1 MHLGSAKV
9 SGLSFLEDLER
20 LDVFDCATV
29 RTQLWAAGG
38 ILSLQS
44 NAQPAG
50 GMTDTQPVPQPDT
63 PVDIEALVE
72 QLTPT
77 VAKFREQSTPQK
89 VALDQ
94 QSLILGDSK
103 TIRIA
108 SVGLGVRVIT
118 HWSVVYNFVNAAGA
132 AVTINVSNVWP
143 FNHPKQTQIQINGG
157 AQVYSADGL
166 ATFAV
171 MTRNKR
177 STWQTTTAGG
187 FGLALSRAL
196 VRVTI
201 GANVNTVVNAAG
213 QGSFSGIVS
222 FNVAASLTGVLTVD
236 FWTVEKLCLDRNSL
250 LGMLPLQNNSTFA
263 TMTRQV
269 VNNAI
274 GAGPNNHAF
283 PFFTAGAVPGTLTH
297 TATATVT
304 STYDFWSVPADQGLY
319 QEMVQNSYQV
329 QQQQSIAVPVTGSEA
344 LKYSLPQ
351 NQFLVAAHLWGFD
364 TQGNLVPA
372 DSAGL
377 PLLKLVYNA
386 GSIVPVVHF
395 ADRERAAQFLDYED
409 DRQFVGGY
417 RLWDGEDT
425 TEAIESS
432 DQAGWL
438 DTYQAATP
446 ELRADVTAGLLT
458 PLTYSITRESV
469 VAGAVQVVGG

>member
-1 MHLGSAKV
+1 MHLGSAAV
-9 SGLSFLEDLER
+9 SGLSFLEQLE
-20 LDVFDCATV
+20 LVDALPTALV
-29 RTQLWAAGG
+29 RGPVYAAGG
-38 ILSLQS
+38 LMALQS
-44 NAQPAG
+44 NAQPSG

-103 TIRIA
+103 PIRIA
-108 SVGLGVRVIT
+108 SVGLGVRVIS
-118 HWSVVYNFVNAAGA
+118 HWSVVYNFINAAAG

-143 FNHPKQTQIQINGG
+143 YNHLKQTLIQINGG
-157 AQVYSADGL
+157 AQVYAADGL

-171 MTRNKR
+171 MTRNKPGAW
-177 STWQTTTAGG
+177 STSTGGG
-187 FGLALSRAL
+187 FGPALNKAL
-196 VRVTI
+196 VKVTA
-201 GANVNTVVNAAG
+201 GANVSTFVNAAG
-213 QGSFSGIVS
+213 QGSFSGIAS
-222 FNVAASLTGVLTVD
+222 FNVALSATGVLTVD
-236 FWTVEKLCLDRNSL
+236 FWTVEKLALDRQSL

-263 TMTRQV
+263 TLQRTT

-304 STYDFWSVPADQGLY
+304 STYDFWSVPEDQGLY

-329 QQQQSIAVPVTGSEA
+329 QQQQSIGVAVTGSEA
-344 LKYSLPQ
+344 LIYNIPQ
-351 NQFLVAAHLWGFD
+351 NQFMVAAHLWGFD
-364 TQGNLVPA
+364 TQGNLIPA
-372 DSAGL
+372 DAGGL
-377 PLLKLVYNA
+377 PILKLVYNA
-386 GSIVPVVHF
+386 GSIQPVVHF
-395 ADRERAAQFLDYED
+395 ADRERAAQYLDYDD

-417 RLWDGEDT
+417 RFWDGEDT
-425 TEAIESS
+425 TEMVTMA
-432 DQAGWL
+432 DQAGWI

-446 ELRADVTAGLLT
+446 QLKADVTAGLLT